1 MDPVQKLHV
10 PTVTESV
17 GQHVYK
23 ATNAALSQSSG
34 AVVTFSKEFL
44 TTFEQ
49 KAGVPENK
57 LATHSLRPYVIT

>member
-10 PTVTESV
+10 PTVTQSV
-17 GQHVYK
+17 GQHVFK
-23 ATNAALSQSSG
+23 GTNAALSQASG

-49 KAGVPENK
+49 KAGVPENN
-57 LATHSLRPYVIT
+57 LATNSLRCYDIT